1 MLPCYGFELK
11 HSITLIELYD
21 LKPRKNPL
29 NELLELGPDENNQRI
44 NGFIEKIENLK
55 KIIYDEVESMR
66 DHPADLEMDFGIII
80 QENQNQ
86 AE

>member
-1 MLPCYGFELK
+1 MLLCYGFELK
-11 HSITLIELYD
+11 HTIPLIRLY

-80 QENQNQ
+80 QDNQNQ
-86 AE
+86 VE